1 MLGKG
6 ASASN
11 LDPLLVEPAC
21 SLTLPK
27 VGPGW
32 ADPSPHHL
40 GEQRTALLG

>member
-1 MLGKG
+1 MPGKG

-11 LDPLLVEPAC
+11 LDLVPRPPC

-32 ADPSPHHL
+32 ADPSDL